1 MSPRPYRLGLRETAV
16 EATRERIIEAACEL
30 LASGGFGAFTIDTVA
45 RAADVSR
52 MTVYNQF
59 GSKAGLLEAIF
70 DWVAE
75 RGDVRRLG
83 EAAGHPDPDEGL
95 ALFVHACCALWASNR
110 AVQRRLVGLAAIDPD
125 FEAALSSREE
135 RRAGPVRALLTRLSV
150 PPVPPPP
157 ASRGTPPTARGRD
170 EAGGGGLQ
178 GAPQGG
184 GLEAA
189 VQRVMAVTS
198 FSSVDAL
205 AGDADP
211 LAVVELVQS
220 LVRCALDH
228 SRELGVS
235 GA

>member
-16 EATRERIIEAACEL
+16 EATRGRIIEAACEL

-83 EAAGHPDPDEGL
+83 EAAGHPDPNEGL

-135 RRAGPVRALLTRLSV
+135 RRAGPVRALLNRLSES
-150 PPVPPPP
+150 PVPPRP
-157 ASRGTPPTARGRD
+157 ASRGTPAMARGRD
-170 EAGGGGLQ
+170 AAR
-178 GAPQGG
+178 GA

-205 AGDADP
+205 AGAGDP

-220 LVRCALDH
+220 LVRCALDY
-228 SRELGVS
+228 SRELGVRR
-235 GA
+235 A

>member
-16 EATRERIIEAACEL
+16 EATRGRIIEAACEL

-45 RAADVSR
+45 RVADVSR

-125 FEAALSSREE
+125 FEAALSGREE
-135 RRAGPVRALLTRLSV
+135 RRAGPVRALLTRLSI
-150 PPVPPPP
+150 PPPP
-157 ASRGTPPTARGRD
+157 ASPGTPPTGRGRD
-170 EAGGGGLQ
+170 H
-178 GAPQGG
+178 G

-205 AGDADP
+205 AGAGDP
-211 LAVVELVQS
+211 LTVVELVQA

-228 SRELGVS
+228 NSEPGVMP
-235 GA
+235 A

>member
-16 EATRERIIEAACEL
+16 EATRGRIIEAACEL

-83 EAAGHPDPDEGL
+83 EAAGHPDPDRGL

-135 RRAGPVRALLTRLSV
+135 RRAGPVRALLNRLSAS
-150 PPVPPPP
+150 PVPPRP

-170 EAGGGGLQ
+170 AAGG
-178 GAPQGG
+178 A

-205 AGDADP
+205 AGAGDP
-211 LAVVELVQS
+211 LAVVELLQS

-235 GA
+235 RA

>member
-1 MSPRPYRLGLRETAV
+1 M
-16 EATRERIIEAACEL
+16 EATRVRIIEAACEL

-59 GSKAGLLEAIF
+59 GSKAGLLESIF

-95 ALFVHACCALWASNR
+95 ALFVRACCALWASNR
-110 AVQRRLVGLAAIDPD
+110 AVQRRLVGLATIDPD
-125 FEAALSSREE
+125 FEAALSGREA
-135 RRAGPVRALLTRLSV
+135 RRAGPVRALLTRLSIPSSSLPRPGV
-150 PPVPPPP
+150 PAKP
-157 ASRGTPPTARGRD
+157 ASRG
-170 EAGGGGLQ
+170 GGVG
-178 GAPQGG
+178 GG

-189 VQRVMAVTS
+189 VRRVMAVTS

-205 AGDADP
+205 AGAGDP
-211 LAVVELVQS
+211 LAVVELVQA

-228 SRELGVS
+228 DREVGISL
-235 GA
+235 A